1 MDTTELLR
9 TLNEHDEANVVH
21 HGYTT
26 YMRDYE
32 VIIDVW
38 EGPQKPST
46 YLRYLFRY
54 CVEARCETFLS
65 TETWRRSLDDRLL
78 DSETAI
84 DLDGYVWGAEHHEL
98 YGAELRPTSEAALR
112 WSKAVGIDFHE
123 VHIETNAHDLTV
135 LFSDL
140 EVSEVPVGYA
150 PFVAGRKRS
159 AGGLV
164 AGVGP
169 GH

>member
-1 MDTTELLR
+1 MDTAELQR
-9 TLNEHDEANVVH
+9 TLNEHIEAVVVH

-32 VIIDVW
+32 VIVNVW
-38 EGPQKPST
+38 NGPQSPST

-65 TETWRRSLDDRLL
+65 TDTWRDSLDDQLL
-78 DSETAI
+78 DHETADP
-84 DLDGYVWGAEHHEL
+84 DLGGYVWGAKYHEL
-98 YGAELRPTSEAALR
+98 YGAELRLKSEAALR

-123 VHIETNAHDLTV
+123 VHVETNAHDLTL

-150 PFVAGRKRS
+150 PFVAD
-159 AGGLV
+159 
-164 AGVGP
+164 
-169 GH
+169 